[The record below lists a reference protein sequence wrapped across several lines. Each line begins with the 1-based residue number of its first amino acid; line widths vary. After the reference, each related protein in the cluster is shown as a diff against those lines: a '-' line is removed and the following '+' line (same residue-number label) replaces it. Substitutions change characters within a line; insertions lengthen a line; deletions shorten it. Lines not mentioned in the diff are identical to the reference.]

1 MDNIASD
8 SVQFMQF
15 DSDGNLFIYKPGAGC
30 SGIAQKIP
38 QGFTQ
43 DDLSFTGSSKS
54 TDSWSKFASVS
65 KVDIHKNYSKDYS
78 ETCIIAH
85 NMKVTTHFKN
95 HVNILVCAYL

>member
-8 SVQFMQF
+8 SVQSMQF
-15 DSDGNLFIYKPGAGC
+15 DSDGNLFIYEPGAGC

-54 TDSWSKFASVS
+54 TDSWSKFASVP
-65 KVDIHKNYSKDYS
+65 KVDIHKITPKATVKPVSL
-78 ETCIIAH
+78 H
-85 NMKVTTHFKN
+85 TTRR
-95 HVNILVCAYL
+95 